1 MYFGADFGLLYKE
14 YNNPSLLRVTLPL
27 KNYYPIIEANSFIPD
42 VEHGKLVFIQRR
54 HDPMSEEE
62 ETRDVYG
69 YYDNSAV
76 YKFEGDATLDKVRIT

>member
-1 MYFGADFGLLYKE
+1 M
-14 YNNPSLLRVTLPL
+14 TLPL
-27 KNYYPIIEANSFIPD
+27 KIDNPIIEANSFIPTA
-42 VEHGKLVFIQRR
+42 EHGKLVFIQRR

-76 YKFEGDATLDKVRIT
+76 YKFEGDSQLNKLRIVLKIDLPTIGVFIA